1 MFSFPQGLKGI
12 HRIKEMN
19 NKNIYQVIAR
29 HFEKTQSKED
39 ELFLKSWMG
48 ESDENK
54 ILYEKLSAHWNSPVQ
69 EKFTILKSEEIKND
83 IWSRVNNKQAHFKEP
98 EKRKGKHNFLKYAA
112 AILLLVSAGA
122 AIFFQMDHTPPEKK
136 SPSLISRYNAEGR
149 KSEFRLQDGSV
160 IFLNSESSVS
170 FHEAFSDTARIVWL
184 DGEAFFDVAEDSLK
198 PFYVVSE
205 NIKIK
210 ALGTSF
216 NVNGFS
222 VSEGIS
228 VSLASGKV
236 AVINMKKA
244 AVKPVILLPGQQV
257 SYHKKVNSFSP
268 VSEYDRVKVEG
279 WKDGIL
285 SFDKA
290 DLDEIIQKLNR
301 WYGVDIYVNNK
312 PEDPISY
319 TGTFKRQSLE
329 NVLISMGF
337 VNHFDFEINDKT
349 VVLSFQKNK

>member
-1 MFSFPQGLKGI
+1 MFFSSQGHKGI

-29 HFEKTQSKED
+29 HFERTQSKED
-39 ELFLKSWMG
+39 EIFLESWMD

-54 ILYEKLSAHWNSPVQ
+54 ILYEKLSNHWNSPVH
-69 EKFTILKSEEIKND
+69 EKFTILKSEEIKNN
-83 IWSRVNNKQAHFKEP
+83 IWFKVNKKQAHFKRT
-98 EKRKGKHNFLKYAA
+98 EKRKGIKNFLKYAA
-112 AILLLVSAGA
+112 AILLLVCAGA
-122 AIFFQMDHTPPEKK
+122 VIFLQIDFTPPEKK
-136 SPSLISRYNAEGR
+136 DPQLISRYNPEGR
-149 KSEFRLQDGSV
+149 KSEIRLQDGSV
-160 IFLNSESSVS
+160 IILNSESSVS
-170 FHEAFSDTARIVWL
+170 FQEVFSDTARMVWL
-184 DGEAFFDVAEDSLK
+184 DGEAFFDVAEDSVK

-205 NIKIK
+205 NIKIR

-216 NVNGFS
+216 NVNAYS

-236 AVINMKKA
+236 SVSDMKKA
-244 AVKPVILLPGQQV
+244 AVNPVILLPGQQV

-268 VSEYDRVKVEG
+268 VSEYDPVKVEG

-290 DLDEIIQKLNR
+290 GLEEIIQKLNR
-301 WYGVDIYVNNK
+301 WYGVDVQVKNK
-312 PEDPISY
+312 PDDTISY

-337 VNHFDFEINDKT
+337 VNHFDFEINEKT
-349 VVLSFQKNK
+349 VVLSFKKK